1 MTGLMNNTAPMD
13 QRRIAIDVIDAV
25 LRQRKSLD
33 TVLADHREMAT
44 LNERERAFARNL
56 IATTLRRLGQINAII
71 DSCLERPLPK
81 RARTVRDILR
91 AGICQLLFTGVADHA
106 AVSTAVEMTRAAGE
120 TAHVKLVN
128 AILRRVQ
135 RDGTGMLAGQ
145 DAERLNTPDWLWDSW
160 QAAYGDETC
169 RRIAAAHLIEAPL
182 DISTIGDPGAWS
194 VALQADLLASG
205 TLRRRTGGQVS
216 NLAGFAKGAW
226 WVQDTAARSVAG
238 LLGDV
243 AGKSVIDLCAAPG
256 GKTAYLA
263 AAGAH
268 VSAVDRSEP
277 RLRRLRDNLERL
289 SLKAEVVVADGTEW
303 RPREP
308 ADAVLLDAP
317 CSATG
322 TIRRH
327 PDLPWNKTP
336 SDVVKLADA
345 QMRLLTSAMDM
356 IKPGGHVVFA
366 TCSLQPEEGP
376 NQLAQILADNPEV
389 TLDPI
394 TDGDV
399 PGVTESMTNS
409 GTFRS
414 LPCHMASDGG
424 MDGFFACRL
433 VRR

>member
-1 MTGLMNNTAPMD
+1 MNNTAPPD
-13 QRRIAIDVIDAV
+13 HRRIAIEVIDAV
-25 LRQRKSLD
+25 LRQRKALD
-33 TVLADHREMAT
+33 TVLADHRPMAA
-44 LNERERAFARNL
+44 LGDRDRAFARNL
-56 IATTLRRLGQINAII
+56 IATTLRRLGQIDTVI
-71 DSCLERPLPK
+71 DSCLERPLPR
-81 RARTVRDILR
+81 RAGAVRDILR

-106 AVSTAVEMTRAAGE
+106 AVSTAVELTRAAGE

-135 RDGTGMLAGQ
+135 RDGAGMIAGQ
-145 DAERLNTPDWLWDSW
+145 DAERLNTPDWLWESW
-160 QAAYGDETC
+160 QATYGDETC
-169 RRIAAAHLIEAPL
+169 RRIAAAHMIEAPL
-182 DISTIGDPGAWS
+182 DISAIGNPADWLH
-194 VALQADLLASG
+194 ALQADLLASG

-216 NLAGFAKGAW
+216 NLAGFAEGAW
-226 WVQDTAARSVAG
+226 WIQDTAARTVAG

-243 AGKSVIDLCAAPG
+243 AEKSVIDLCAAPG

-263 AAGAH
+263 AAGAR

-277 RLRRLRDNLERL
+277 RLRRLRGNLERL
-289 SLKAEVVVADGTEW
+289 HLKAEIIVADGTEW
-303 RPREP
+303 RPQEP

-336 SDVVKLADA
+336 GDVIKLAAA
-345 QMRLLTSAMDM
+345 QMRLLNAAMSM
-356 IKPGGHVVFA
+356 VKPGGHVVFA

-376 NQLAQILADNPEV
+376 DQLAQILTETPHVAI
-389 TLDPI
+389 DPI
-394 TDGDV
+394 SAAEV
-399 PGVTESMTNS
+399 PGATESLANS

-414 LPCHMASDGG
+414 LPCYMESDGG

-433 VRR
+433 VRQ